1 MTTATI
7 ATTHSSNGTVASAQS
22 YEPVPPA
29 AEVIDHLHVHFA
41 GKDEA
46 QATTELAAEA
56 GERQPVGSLL
66 VGTYEGRLLAA
77 GSLTSGQVVAEPT
90 PAGAAAAAVVRYR
103 LAELAR
109 RGRTARKAGTPS

>member
-22 YEPVPPA
+22 YTPVPLP
-29 AEVIDHLHVHFA
+29 AEVIDHLDVHFA

-46 QATTELAAEA
+46 QAIAELAAEA
-56 GERQPVGSLL
+56 GERQPAGSLL
-66 VGTYEGRLLAA
+66 VGTFDGRLLAV
-77 GSLTSGQVVAEPT
+77 GSLTSGHVVGDPT
-90 PAGAAAAAVVRYR
+90 PAGAAAGAVVRYR

-109 RGRTARKAGTPS
+109 RGRTARKSGTPS